1 MVREITL
8 IGCSVELISARGG
21 KWDIFSMTSDYI
33 SESDVEMT
41 GKHCFITTVVCL
53 SAVLNIAVS
62 GRPTPDGDMFPLT

>member
-1 MVREITL
+1 
-8 IGCSVELISARGG
+8 
-21 KWDIFSMTSDYI
+21 MTSDYI